1 MDFVETRGI
10 RIPKLGLGTFRMQGS
25 TCQDAVESAIALGY
39 RHIDTAAMYGNE
51 VDVGRA
57 IKASNV
63 DRKDLHVTTKVW
75 HDSLSPDAIRE
86 SVARSLESLQ
96 LDHVDLL
103 LVHWPSAN
111 MDLKSVFETFEA
123 LRNSGIT
130 RAIGACNFNIALAKA
145 ALEDLQVPLAYVQVE
160 YHVLLDQTPLLFYLR
175 GHGVPLTAYAP
186 IAHARVNEIP
196 EMISIAR
203 KHEATPT
210 QVAIKWLLDQENVL
224 AIPKSQRPES
234 QKSNLDA
241 MRIELDDEDRR
252 LIAGLPKDVRLVNPP
267 FAPKWD

>member
-10 RIPKLGLGTFRMQGS
+10 RIPKLGLGTFRMQGT
-25 TCQDAVESAIALGY
+25 TCQDAVESALGLGY

-57 IKASNV
+57 IKSAGV
-63 DRKDLHVTTKVW
+63 DRGDLHVTTKVW
-75 HDSLSPDAIRE
+75 HDSLTPDGIRE
-86 SVARSLESLQ
+86 SVARSLENLQ

-111 MDLKSVFETFEA
+111 MEVKSVFETFEA
-123 LRNSGIT
+123 LQLSGAT

-145 ALEDLQVPLAYVQVE
+145 AIEDLQVPLAYVQVE
-160 YHVLLDQTPLLFYLR
+160 YHVLLDQTPLLSYLR
-175 GHGVPLTAYAP
+175 SHGVPLTAYAP
-186 IAHARVNEIP
+186 IAHARVNDIP
-196 EMISIAR
+196 EMIAIAR
-203 KHEATPT
+203 KHHATPV
-210 QVAIKWLLDQENVL
+210 QIALKWLLDQENVL
-224 AIPKSQRPES
+224 AIPKSQRRES

-241 MRIELDDEDRR
+241 LQIELDDEDRL